1 MFDKPQANARP
12 VALLQWN
19 DAPDPA
25 TRDASGVQ
33 RWAESE
39 AGYLLPQLLFPM
51 ECVAPAQPLNPAPF
65 I

>member
-19 DAPDPA
+19 DAPDQPA
-25 TRDASGVQ
+25 RDASGVQ

-39 AGYLLPQLLFPM
+39 AGYLLPQLLFHM
-51 ECVAPAQPLNPAPF
+51 ECVAPAQPLNHTPF

>member
-19 DAPDPA
+19 DVPDLP